1 MKIAEKSAE
10 KHVKHF
16 LKLTL
21 FTIALSL
28 PVTGASAK
36 GDLAVKAKM
45 LKLELGSEKSDYAM
59 SSKEF
64 QLETGQAYRLKIIS
78 SGLKEYSFEAP
89 EFFANIW
96 VRKLEVE
103 DVEIKAPVIEEL
115 SFEEYEESEAELFF
129 VPIRT
134 GVYEFSFEGLEERG
148 MVGKFIVK

>member
-1 MKIAEKSAE
+1 MT
-10 KHVKHF
+10 HF
-16 LKLTL
+16 LKMAL
-21 FTIALSL
+21 FAVALVL
-28 PVTGASAK
+28 PSASVYAK

-45 LKLELGSEKSDYAM
+45 LKLVLGSKESDYAM

-78 SGLKEYSFEAP
+78 SGFKEYSFVAP
-89 EFFANIW
+89 EFFKNIW

-103 DVEIKAPVIEEL
+103 DVEIKAPVIDEL

-134 GVYEFSFEGLEERG
+134 GVYEFRFEGLEEKG

>member
-78 SGLKEYSFEAP
+78 SGLKDYSF
-89 EFFANIW
+89 
-96 VRKLEVE
+96 
-103 DVEIKAPVIEEL
+103 
-115 SFEEYEESEAELFF
+115 
-129 VPIRT
+129 
-134 GVYEFSFEGLEERG
+134 
-148 MVGKFIVK
+148 

>member
-1 MKIAEKSAE
+1 M
-10 KHVKHF
+10 KHF

-21 FTIALSL
+21 CAVALALAL
-28 PVTGASAK
+28 PASGAYAK

-45 LKLELGSEKSDYAM
+45 LKLVLGSEKSDYAM

-89 EFFANIW
+89 EFFENIW
-96 VRKLEVE
+96 IRKLEVE
-103 DVEIKAPVIEEL
+103 DVEIEAPVIESL

-134 GVYEFSFEGLEERG
+134 GVYEFNLEGLEERG